1 MRLLKAIP
9 QTIFIVINVL
19 TVVAMIFCAYS
30 VVLPPQQYTRL
41 SESGMWF
48 PLFLAMNMVF
58 VLFWLIFKRRFVL
71 IPLAGMLLCVS
82 SIRTYAPLN
91 FVQEPPAG
99 AIKVL
104 SYNIMNFGDL
114 KGVLWNENGIV
125 TYLQQCNADIVCLQ
139 EATHAGV
146 ELALEV
152 LKDQYPYYRL
162 CENEKNFLACLSK
175 YPILS
180 ERKIDYTSSSNAS
193 YAYEVAI
200 GNKTLLVINNHLES
214 YRLTEADKDDYK
226 SIIRNYNRPEEND
239 SEEKLF
245 SLFGKLA
252 SPDSLRGVQVDSV
265 AAFVQQNEGRHII
278 VCGDFNASPISYAHY
293 RLTRDLNDAY
303 TRSGNGPGISY
314 HCSGMYFRLD
324 HILVSPN
331 IKAYKAVVDCSVKT
345 SDHYPIYCFVSLE
358 SE

>member
-1 MRLLKAIP
+1 MRLLKTIP
-9 QTIFIVINVL
+9 KTIFIVINVL

-48 PLFLAMNMVF
+48 PLFLIMNVAF
-58 VLFWLIFKRRFVL
+58 LLFWLIFKRRFVL
-71 IPLAGMLLCVS
+71 ISLAGMLLCAA

-104 SYNIMNFGDL
+104 SYNIMTFGD
-114 KGVLWNENGIV
+114 KKDVPWNENEIV
-125 TYLQQCNADIVCLQ
+125 MYLQRCGADIVCLQ
-139 EATHAGV
+139 EATNG
-146 ELALEV
+146 ETKKALEV
-152 LKDQYPYYRL
+152 LKEQYPYYSL
-162 CENEKNFLACLSK
+162 GEDEKNFIACLSK

-180 ERKIDYTSSSNAS
+180 ERKIDYASSSNAS
-193 YAYEVAI
+193 YAYEVAV
-200 GNKTLLVINNHLES
+200 GDKTVLVVNNHLES
-214 YRLTEADKDDYK
+214 YRLSQADKDDYK
-226 SIIRNYNRPEEND
+226 SIIQNYNHPEEND

-245 SLFGKLA
+245 NLFGKLA
-252 SPDSLRGVQVDSV
+252 SPDSLRGMQVDSV
-265 AAFVQQNEGRHII
+265 AAFVQQNEGKYIV

-293 RLTRDLNDAY
+293 RLTKDLDDAY

-314 HCSGMYFRLD
+314 HRSGMYFRLD

-331 IKAYKAVVDCSVKT
+331 IKAYKAVVDRSAKA
-345 SDHYPIYCFVSLE
+345 SDHYPIYCYISFDE
-358 SE
+358 E